1 MGISCIDYFVATIV
15 FYEGKA
21 FDIHV
26 IGRDKLKLRFQYS
39 NGKIVQKIWSFVYK
53 QTCMPHIV

>member
-1 MGISCIDYFVATIV
+1 MGISCIDYFVATTV

-26 IGRDKLKLRFQYS
+26 IGRGKIKLWFQYS
-39 NGKIVQKIWSFVYK
+39 NGKIIQKIRLQMYINEHV
-53 QTCMPHIV
+53 CLI